1 MHVIDV
7 AYPPLTN
14 KITCGSVLWC
24 VCVCVC
30 VVCVLWCVSLSV
42 CCAGR
47 ATRTGLWHIL
57 IHAQA
62 RTCKQACAR
71 THSALHA
78 RARTQALTRMHVC
91 SLAGPHPRMHAYR
104 HVLILHSLAPHHP
117 APLFLTHTHTHAQT
131 HAPGHARARTHTSR
145 CRRTARCRISGEGP
159 AFEETLFLLAVSGSA
174 HCSAFARRG
183 GGPATDGQEYIN
195 FEHGHGV

>member
-47 ATRTGLWHIL
+47 ATRTGLWRIL

-71 THSALHA
+71 THTQCTTRTRTHASTHTHA
-78 RARTQALTRMHVC
+78 RMLARW
-91 SLAGPHPRMHAYR
+91 
-104 HVLILHSLAPHHP
+104 P
-117 APLFLTHTHTHAQT
+117 APAHACVQTCPHLALACASPPSSPLPHTHTHTRTDAR
-131 HAPGHARARTHTSR
+131 PRARTRAHTYQSM
-145 CRRTARCRISGEGP
+145 
-159 AFEETLFLLAVSGSA
+159 SA
-174 HCSAFARRG
+174 DCTMPNIRG
-183 GGPATDGQEYIN
+183 GTSI
-195 FEHGHGV
+195 